1 MAVAAANCVNIPLMR
16 QGELI
21 NGIALMDENGNYVTD
36 SKLAAAKGIS
46 QVVFSRIFMAFP
58 GMSKLREFFFFF
70 TRNRCFFKIYI
81 CFFLF
86 SQAVIPIIMEKIQSK
101 PLFCKYPNIQGPVQV
116 LAAGLS

>member
-58 GMSKLREFFFFF
+58 GMSKLREFFFFY
-70 TRNRCFFKIYI
+70 T
-81 CFFLF
+81 
-86 SQAVIPIIMEKIQSK
+86 
-101 PLFCKYPNIQGPVQV
+101 
-116 LAAGLS
+116 